1 MIKIKLPD
9 ESVKEY
15 EKGVSV
21 GDVTKDIS
29 EGLFRSALGAVVN
42 GKVIGYAEPINEDS
56 DFKVIKFE
64 DKEGKE
70 IFWHTTSHLMAAAI
84 KEIWPDAKFAIGPA
98 IESGFYYD
106 IDLEHRFVPEDL
118 PKIEE
123 KMKEIAKKDL
133 KMVRKEISR
142 NEALEYFKKENQEY
156 KVELI
161 EDLPEDEIITLYEM
175 GDNVFVDLCKGP
187 HLLSTKSIKAIK
199 LNSIAGAY
207 WRGDSDRKMLQRIY
221 GISFEKKKQLDEYKD
236 VTTEKLVKK

>member
-42 GKVIGYAEPINEDS
+42 GKVMGYAEPINEDS

-70 IFWHTTSHLMAAAI
+70 IFWHTTSHLMAVAI

-123 KMKEIAKKDL
+123 KMKE
-133 KMVRKEISR
+133 
-142 NEALEYFKKENQEY
+142 Y
-156 KVELI
+156 
-161 EDLPEDEIITLYEM
+161 
-175 GDNVFVDLCKGP
+175 
-187 HLLSTKSIKAIK
+187 
-199 LNSIAGAY
+199 
-207 WRGDSDRKMLQRIY
+207 
-221 GISFEKKKQLDEYKD
+221 
-236 VTTEKLVKK
+236 

>member
-42 GKVIGYAEPINEDS
+42 GKVMGYAEPINEDS

-106 IDLEHRFVPEDL
+106 IDLEHRFVSEDL

-133 KMVRKEISR
+133 KMLRKEISI
-142 NEALEYFKKENQEY
+142 NESL
-156 KVELI
+156 
-161 EDLPEDEIITLYEM
+161 
-175 GDNVFVDLCKGP
+175 
-187 HLLSTKSIKAIK
+187 
-199 LNSIAGAY
+199 
-207 WRGDSDRKMLQRIY
+207 
-221 GISFEKKKQLDEYKD
+221 
-236 VTTEKLVKK
+236 